1 MKMKTIVI
9 LGVVAMLAIAVTSGG
24 KSNSDSNAEDKSTSS
39 AVVETKNDSSE
50 KVSEES
56 ATSSNSSSPDT
67 EQANSD
73 KKEGSAAESAA
84 EESSDDYIDPE
95 FKAFWDSYEDFVDEY
110 VDYLKHYDSSN
121 IEQLEHLSQLVDK
134 EAEFAKKAAVYED
147 DEEELTDAEVV
158 YMIDVSARIEKKLL
172 EASMLEN

>member
-24 KSNSDSNAEDKSTSS
+24 KSESDSNTEDKSTSS

-56 ATSSNSSSPDT
+56 ATSSNSSSSDT
-67 EQANSD
+67 EQVDSD

-147 DEEELTDAEVV
+147 DEDELTDAEVV